1 MMIKQYKTFA
11 FCNEKKKGNLS
22 LHIQIVRFNMSSQR
36 KMLEWTTGFAI
47 S

>member
-22 LHIQIVRFNMSSQR
+22 FD
-36 KMLEWTTGFAI
+36 I
-47 S
+47 SKLCVLTWVHREKC